1 MELILKLFGVLMIL
15 AGISL
20 LIEPGII
27 IGYIEN
33 NADHTSLYIIAI
45 VVRVVLGI
53 LFITSAKKSRYPGVL
68 KALGGLF
75 ILAGVILFLV
85 GQERFQHFI
94 SSLIPEVKPFASLA
108 GVIAILFGG
117 FVIYAFLRKK
127 ELA

>member
-1 MELILKLFGVLMIL
+1 MVLL
-15 AGISL
+15 GISL
-20 LIEPGII
+20 LSMPGMI

-33 NADHTSLYIIAI
+33 NIGHTSLYIAA
-45 VVRVVLGI
+45 R
-53 LFITSAKKSRYPGVL
+53 ASRYPGVL
-68 KALGGLF
+68 KVLGGLF
-75 ILAGVILFLV
+75 ILAAVILILV